1 MDVLCVKSHLA
12 QAKRIVVKV
21 GSSTLTCSTGKM
33 DLNLINKLTCKL
45 ANAENQGKEVI
56 LVTSGAVG
64 VGMAKLGMGKKPKSI
79 PEKQAAAAVGQGIL
93 LHMYEKMFGEYGQ
106 TVAQILLTRDD
117 ISDRKRYLNARN
129 TLHTLLGMGIIPII
143 NENDT
148 VAWEEI
154 RFGDNDT
161 LAALVAGLVD
171 ADLLIILS
179 DIDGLYTG
187 DPKGDPDA
195 QLIPLIENIT
205 PEIEELAGGAGTH
218 LGSGGMQ
225 TKIQAAKIAGNA
237 GIPMVIAQGKEP
249 AVLDDILEG
258 REVGTL
264 FLPKEY
270 KLHHR
275 KRWIAFGA
283 ELRGA
288 LYVDQ
293 GAERAIIQAGKSL
306 LPIGVIGLEGNF
318 EPGDIV
324 SIQTADHKEFARG
337 IVDYGVDNVKRIMG
351 HQSHEIEGIL
361 GHKDYDYIV
370 HRNNMVLK
378 V

>member
-1 MDVLCVKSHLA
+1 MESSFSRSCLTTA
-12 QAKRIVVKV
+12 QRIVVKV

-33 DLNLINKLTCKL
+33 DLNLIDRLARKLT
-45 ANAENQGKEVI
+45 NAAHQGKDVI

-64 VGMAKLGMGKKPKSI
+64 VGRDKLGIRKKTKSI
-79 PEKQAAAAVGQGIL
+79 PEKQAAAAVGQGLL

-106 TVAQILLTRDD
+106 TIAQVLLTKGD
-117 ISDRKRYLNARN
+117 IARRRSYLNARN
-129 TLHTLLGMGIIPII
+129 TLNTLLTMGIIPII

-161 LAALVAGLVD
+161 LAAMVAGLVD

-179 DIDGLYTG
+179 DIDGLYTAN
-187 DPKGDPDA
+187 PASCPDA
-195 QLIPLIENIT
+195 QLIPLIREIT
-205 PEIEELAGGAGTH
+205 PEIEALAGGAGSP

-225 TKIQAAKIAGNA
+225 TKIQAAKIAGNS
-237 GIPMVIAQGKEP
+237 GIPTVIAQGKD
-249 AVLDDILEG
+249 LTLFDDILMG

-264 FLPKEY
+264 FFPKEY

-275 KRWIAFGA
+275 KRWIAYGA
-283 ELRGA
+283 EIRGI

-293 GAERAIIQAGKSL
+293 GAGEAICNAGKSL
-306 LPIGVIGLEGNF
+306 LPIGVIGMEGHF

-324 SIQTADHKEFARG
+324 SIKTAVHQELARG
-337 IVDYGVDNVKRIMG
+337 IVDYDWENVKKIMG
-351 HQSHEIEGIL
+351 HKSQEIESIL
-361 GHKDYDYIV
+361 GFKDYDYIV

-378 V
+378 G